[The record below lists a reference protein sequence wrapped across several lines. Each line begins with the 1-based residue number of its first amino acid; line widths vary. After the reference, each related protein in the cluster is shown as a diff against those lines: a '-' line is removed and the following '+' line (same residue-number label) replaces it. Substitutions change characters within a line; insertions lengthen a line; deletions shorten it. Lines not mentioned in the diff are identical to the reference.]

1 MHDDSPDQPLTEHLI
16 DQFAAYFVMTMLA
29 FHGYQFVK
37 REYQKK
43 SRESG
48 YAGNTSDVA
57 STLGM
62 GGDHNQRF

>member
-1 MHDDSPDQPLTEHLI
+1 MHDDSPDQPLTEHLV

-43 SRESG
+43 SRDVG
-48 YAGNTSDVA
+48 QIPDMAPTSRN
-57 STLGM
+57 G
-62 GGDHNQRF
+62 R

>member
-48 YAGNTSDVA
+48 YAGNTPDVT
-57 STLGM
+57 STSRNG
-62 GGDHNQRF
+62 R